1 MDRLLRSYIVPGCCL
16 LALGFAAW
24 AQEPGV
30 QGTLMELEGTVEAYR
45 ASDGEWVDAEKG
57 MFYLERDALSTAEK
71 SWALI
76 EFQEKHQIK
85 MKENTELTIR
95 QLYKRADTGEEGTV
109 LDLSVGEILNR
120 VQKLPTEGSIYTIH
134 TPTATSSVRGTIWSV
149 KVYKKDGKPFTEVRV
164 LEGVVDVTDQAG
176 KVLQLTDGEET
187 EISELGVSDSATK
200 MDSAAQSEMK
210 TDAQTL
216 TPMEEGIEEEALDLE
231 GQADSLED
239 NVEDTIESIETQIE
253 KPLEQSDDDD
263 DDRDLIR

>member
-16 LALGFAAW
+16 VVLGLAAW

-30 QGTLMELEGTVEAYR
+30 QGTLLDLDGTVEAYR
-45 ASDGEWVDAEKG
+45 ASDGQWIGAEKG
-57 MFYLERDALSTAEK
+57 MLYQERDALSTAEK

-134 TPTATSSVRGTIWSV
+134 TPTATSSVRGTIWGV
-149 KVYKKDGKPFTEVRV
+149 KVYKKDGQSVTEVRV
-164 LEGVVDVTDQAG
+164 LEGVVDVTDQTG

-200 MDSAAQSEMK
+200 MDSAAQSEMRA
-210 TDAQTL
+210 DAQTL
-216 TPMEEGIEEEALDLE
+216 TAAEEGIEEEALDLE
-231 GQADSLED
+231 GQADLLEN
-239 NVEDTIESIETQIE
+239 NVEDTIESIETEIE

-263 DDRDLIR
+263 NDRDLIR